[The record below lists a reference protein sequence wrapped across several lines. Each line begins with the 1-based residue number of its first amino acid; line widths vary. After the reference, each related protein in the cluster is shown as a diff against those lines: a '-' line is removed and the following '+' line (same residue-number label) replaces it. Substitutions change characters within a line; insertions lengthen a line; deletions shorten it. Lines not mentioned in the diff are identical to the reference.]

1 MRGIIRIPRIGCWC
15 GHSDFMGQV
24 DSQWKRFLPARR
36 KSELVFGGCK
46 RDKRGMSRLL
56 ETSVLLI
63 PAFNEE
69 GSLPDLLAEVREA
82 CPGLPVVVI
91 NDASS
96 DRTSEVAREGGAV
109 VLDLP
114 VNLGVAG
121 AMQAGFRW
129 AIARGYRHAI
139 RCDSD
144 GQHPPA
150 SIPDLA
156 RHMEETGVDLVIGSR
171 ALANDSFDNSLS
183 RRVGIGYL
191 SLFLSAICRHKV
203 TDPTSGF
210 QMYNHLLMYFFANEY
225 PADYPEPES
234 LALLRRQG
242 YSFAEVGVPFRPRT
256 AGESSLHGFRAMYFA
271 LKVSFALFIDRA
283 RGVNPA
289 YARRH
294 LLEVLP

>member
-1 MRGIIRIPRIGCWC
+1 MP
-15 GHSDFMGQV
+15 S
-24 DSQWKRFLPARR
+24 
-36 KSELVFGGCK
+36 
-46 RDKRGMSRLL
+46 LL

-69 GSLPDLLAEVREA
+69 GSLPSLLAEVEA
-82 CPGLPVVVI
+82 HCPGLPVVVI
-91 NDASS
+91 NDAST
-96 DRTSEVAREGGAV
+96 DRTVEVARAGGAV

-129 AIARGYRHAI
+129 AFAHGYRHAI

-150 SIPDLA
+150 SIPTLA
-156 RHMEETGVDLVIGSR
+156 RHMEETGADLVVGSR
-171 ALANDSFDNSLS
+171 ALAETTFDNSLS

-191 SLFLSAICRHKV
+191 SVFLSTICRHKV

-210 QMYNHLLMYFFANEY
+210 QMVNRYLMYYFAHEY

-242 YSFAEVGVPFRPRT
+242 YTFSEVGVPFRART
-256 AGESSLHGFRAMYFA
+256 AGQSSLHGFRALYFA
-271 LKVSFALFIDRA
+271 FKVTFALLIDRA
-283 RGVNPA
+283 RGVDSA
-289 YARRH
+289 YARQR
-294 LLEVLP
+294 LVEVLS